1 MQVQVSFKC
10 VRIFSSPKVI
20 FTFHFIY
27 KNVRQELECFRQE
40 IRVGVITG
48 NIRDNRISGFHK
60 MIMKEYRSEHTE
72 DEVNILS
79 DFEDNALVPINKVA

>member
-1 MQVQVSFKC
+1 
-10 VRIFSSPKVI
+10 
-20 FTFHFIY
+20 
-27 KNVRQELECFRQE
+27 
-40 IRVGVITG
+40 
-48 NIRDNRISGFHK
+48 